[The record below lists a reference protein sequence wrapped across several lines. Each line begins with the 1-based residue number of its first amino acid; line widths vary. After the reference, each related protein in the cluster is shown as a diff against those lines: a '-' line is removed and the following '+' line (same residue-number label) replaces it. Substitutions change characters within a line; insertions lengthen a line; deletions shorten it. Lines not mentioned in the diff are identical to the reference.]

1 MKNILFICLLLSV
14 GNSGRAGEESS
25 PATRAMTN
33 RLSLDAV
40 IQEVNERNP
49 ALKSAQSRWE
59 AAKTR
64 LRQAGA
70 WSDPRFGVD
79 LERSDSKGLTRIH
92 AAEWMLAQEVPL
104 SGKNRLRASAARAEA
119 ASVLSELHRRELDLT
134 VRARIAY
141 ARLANAYAQ
150 IDLNHKNDVILR
162 QFIEISRI
170 RYEAGTRQQS
180 DVLMAETEQVKNEEV
195 SRDLERDLSDA
206 QSQLNVLMNRPAG
219 SPLAEPEPNIFREF
233 TFRLQEIE
241 SAALQLRPELL
252 GASNRIAAANA
263 QHTLARRAWVP
274 DPELRL
280 EARQFSGSGFT
291 EYDTAVFFNLPWL
304 NPGKYKSAIA
314 EAKFNR
320 DSAEQDLA
328 ALQAETTGLV
338 RDQLKKITTFHHHVT
353 LFRERLV
360 PLAGQTLD
368 ATRISYENDK
378 TSLLELL
385 TAQRTVRD
393 TESTFQHHLADY
405 LTAVAELE
413 AITGAKIDNL
423 NFIQP

>member
-1 MKNILFICLLLSV
+1 
-14 GNSGRAGEESS
+14 
-25 PATRAMTN
+25 MTN
-33 RLSLDAV
+33 RLSLIAV

-49 ALKSAQSRWE
+49 ALKSAQARWE

-70 WSDPRFGVD
+70 WSDLRFGVD
-79 LERSDSKGLTRIH
+79 LERSDTSFTRIH
-92 AAEWMLAQEVPL
+92 DSEWMLAQEVPL

-141 ARLANAYAQ
+141 TRLADAYAQ
-150 IDLNHKNDVILR
+150 IDLNQKNDAILR

-180 DVLMAETEQVKNEEV
+180 DVLMAETEQVKYEEAR
-195 SRDLERDLSDA
+195 RDLERDLSDA
-206 QSQLNVLMNRPAG
+206 QSQLNVLMHRPAG
-219 SPLAEPEPNIFREF
+219 SALAEPEPNVFRAF
-233 TFRLQEIE
+233 TFHAQEVE
-241 SAALQLRPELL
+241 SAALQNRPELL

-274 DPELRL
+274 DPELRV

-360 PLAGQTLD
+360 PLARQTLD

-385 TAQRTVRD
+385 IAQRTVRD

-413 AITGAKIDNL
+413 AITGDKIDNL
-423 NFIQP
+423 NFVQP